1 LQVVDAGGV
10 RALLHT
16 ISVNLSGTKGRS
28 KAKKK
33 PKEGGSSSEPKKSE
47 KAVAAPP
54 PSYPDIAV
62 CNAAGTLNHLT
73 FLDEAKLQ
81 VCVSLQASDWP

>member
-1 LQVVDAGGV
+1 MPYPVMQVIDAGGV

-33 PKEGGSSSEPKKSE
+33 PKEGSSEPKKSE
-47 KAVAAPP
+47 KAVAAAP
-54 PSYPDIAV
+54 PSYPDIGA
-62 CNAAGTLNHLT
+62 LHLQ
-73 FLDEAKLQ
+73 Q
-81 VCVSLQASDWP
+81 VL